1 MSQPLIPTIVGAT
14 VAGGHDGSPELIVQV
29 RFENGAVRDVAMEN
43 DTGLALMDVCGV
55 DSIDGLAG
63 QPWHKLLEAV
73 GHKAANQT
81 NPSNF
86 ASSAHQRARS
96 V

>member
-1 MSQPLIPTIVGAT
+1 MSAGSTPTIVGAV

-43 DTGLALMDVCGV
+43 DTGLALMEVCGV
-55 DSIDGLAG
+55 DSIDDLTG

-73 GHKAANQT
+73 GHTAANQ
-81 NPSNF
+81 PQ
-86 ASSAHQRARS
+86 SSINLSGAVHRAGS